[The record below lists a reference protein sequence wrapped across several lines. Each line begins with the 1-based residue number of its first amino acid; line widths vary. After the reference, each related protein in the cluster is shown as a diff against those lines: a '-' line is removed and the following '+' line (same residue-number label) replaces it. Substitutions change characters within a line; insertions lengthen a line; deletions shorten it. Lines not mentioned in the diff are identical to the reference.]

1 MSQAKSHINWK
12 SLYRV
17 GATAALIIVVL
28 YVIEIIAFFA
38 VPVPGTVN
46 DWFTLLHNNR
56 LLGLLQER
64 VLDVVAVA
72 LLGPL
77 YLALYVAL
85 RRANETYMAVATILF
100 FVGMAV
106 YIATDMAFS
115 MLYLSDQYAAATTDA
130 QRAQFLAA
138 GQGMLAVGH
147 GTGLYMAFILMA
159 VAGLIVSTVM
169 LRSKIFGKVIAYVG
183 ILANA
188 LQLADFVRLAF
199 VPALGAILI
208 VIAGVL
214 SLIWYI
220 LVARRLFMLAQGIS
234 KEEGNHPALA

>member
-1 MSQAKSHINWK
+1 
-12 SLYRV
+12 
-17 GATAALIIVVL
+17 
-28 YVIEIIAFFA
+28 
-38 VPVPGTVN
+38 
-46 DWFTLLHNNR
+46 
-56 LLGLLQER
+56 
-64 VLDVVAVA
+64 
-72 LLGPL
+72 
-77 YLALYVAL
+77 
-85 RRANETYMAVATILF
+85 MAVATILF